1 MKIAITPI
9 SVSRMFRSGEMDI
22 EKFMQFCA
30 ELEID
35 GIDLLDSNYYPW
47 FWKDK
52 KNEIRKIPGLL
63 EKYGLKLAAC
73 ATANNFAK
81 LKEEDRK
88 TTVEKVK
95 SAIAEAAELGAPM
108 LRVFGGHHY
117 DFGGEAAIDHWNGL
131 KLVMEGLEK
140 CVEEAARY
148 KVVLALE
155 NHGRLPGHSYEVEA
169 IIKHFN
175 SPWVKVMFDCANF
188 MGNAMDEPENPL
200 RAYERLKKHVVH
212 VHVKDT
218 GPAITSN
225 LRRMEG
231 YVAGMGK
238 VPLRQFAALL
248 EENNYQGFCSLE
260 YEASAI
266 VPETIGV
273 KQSIEYLKRI
283 RAIHQM
289 FKEENK

>member
-9 SVSRMFRSGEMDI
+9 SVSKMFRSGEMDL
-22 EKFMQFCA
+22 EKFINFCA

-35 GIDLLDSNYYPW
+35 GIDVLDSNYYPW

-52 KNEIRKIPGLL
+52 KVEFKKIPALL
-63 EKYGLKLAAC
+63 EKSKLKLAAC
-73 ATANNFAK
+73 ATGNNFAK

-88 TTVEKVK
+88 ATVETVK
-95 SAIAEAAELGAPM
+95 SAIRETAELGAPI
-108 LRVFGGHHY
+108 LRVFGGYHKES
-117 DFGGEAAIDHWNGL
+117 GGEAGVDYHNGL
-131 KLVMEGLEK
+131 ELIMDGLEK
-140 CVEEAARY
+140 CLEEAERS
-148 KVVLALE
+148 KVILALE
-155 NHGRLPGHSYEVEA
+155 NHGRLPGHSYEIES
-169 IIKHFN
+169 IMKHFN
-175 SPWVKVMFDCANF
+175 SPWIRVMFDCANF
-188 MGNAMDEPENPL
+188 MGNGMDEPEDPL
-200 RAYERLKKHVVH
+200 RAYERLKNYVVH
-212 VHVKDT
+212 VHIKDT

-225 LRRMEG
+225 LRKMEG

-238 VPLRQFAALL
+238 VPLRQFVAQL

-266 VPETIGV
+266 VPECSGV

-289 FKEENK
+289 FKEKSK